1 MCIYIYIY
9 IYRLCNSF
17 PLPVPA
23 PRGFIVRT
31 PSTGLYTTT
40 RLNLTCITV
49 LNPAVDTPMTV
60 IHTWQGPSGSIS
72 HYSSHPSVYSVVRVG
87 QEYRSTILFSS
98 GLQSSDSGTYLC
110 ISFTSSSPYI
120 VPSGSTQVSTHI
132 YVGKRTEIAAVY
144 INMFH

>member
-1 MCIYIYIY
+1 MYIVYIQ
-9 IYRLCNSF
+9 IMQ
-17 PLPVPA
+17 
-23 PRGFIVRT
+23 FISSPSSCSKGVHRT
-31 PSTGLYTTT
+31 HSLHWLYTST

-60 IHTWQGPSGSIS
+60 THTWQGPSGSIS

-110 ISFTSSSPYI
+110 TSFTSSSPYI